1 MEKDPGRLLL
11 EARRRAGLSQ
21 ARLAARAATTQAM
34 VARYESRAVSP
45 TVSTLERLLRA
56 CGQQLVVDSRAVDH
70 PALSGPI
77 GTKAVRH
84 RRDIRRLARAAGAAR
99 VRVFG
104 SVARGMESSDSDL
117 DLLVDFPVRERG
129 LVPLAR
135 LADQVSE
142 VIGAPVDVVAEDS
155 LADQVAERALAEA
168 VEL

>member
-1 MEKDPGRLLL
+1 M
-11 EARRRAGLSQ
+11 
-21 ARLAARAATTQAM
+21 
-34 VARYESRAVSP
+34 
-45 TVSTLERLLRA
+45 
-56 CGQQLVVDSRAVDH
+56 
-70 PALSGPI
+70 
-77 GTKAVRH
+77 
-84 RRDIRRLARAAGAAR
+84 
-99 VRVFG
+99 RVFG